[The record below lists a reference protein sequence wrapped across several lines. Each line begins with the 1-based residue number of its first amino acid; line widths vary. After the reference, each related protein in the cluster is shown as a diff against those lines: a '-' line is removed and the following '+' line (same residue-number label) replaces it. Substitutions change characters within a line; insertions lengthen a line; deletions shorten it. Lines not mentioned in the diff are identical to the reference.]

1 MWADPPASDEGI
13 DGITATEP
21 WQRSCS
27 ILFVAWA
34 LLARLE
40 MPLPSRWWWAL
51 SFWMT
56 FDDTKTVGVLKHV
69 LFSLV
74 FGMVG
79 WVFLI
84 FSEGLYIT
92 LYNHQN
98 GFRTSR
104 QIVAGIWWLMS
115 WSLESFLLST
125 TGYQSHQLSPGIS
138 RVTLKRGTSWGFS
151 NRSWRIRK
159 LQRPRSNPPRRSC
172 VPSTV
177 HPGTLKTFKN
187 PSPIVCWPMFTQ

>member
-51 SFWMT
+51 AFWMT

-69 LFSLV
+69 RIFSLV
-74 FGMVG
+74 FGIVG
-79 WVFLI
+79 SLL
-84 FSEGLYIT
+84 FSEELYIT
-92 LYNHQN
+92 TRLKNKQTNSGRHLMTHVMV
-98 GFRTSR
+98 TS
-104 QIVAGIWWLMS
+104 IV
-115 WSLESFLLST
+115 FVVDHRLSVAAD
-125 TGYQSHQLSPGIS
+125 LSPGIS
-138 RVTLKRGTSWGFS
+138 RVILKRGTSWGFS

-159 LQRPRSNPPRRSC
+159 LQRPWSSPRRSC
-172 VPSTV
+172 VHTQYCTSRDP
-177 HPGTLKTFKN
+177 KN
-187 PSPIVCWPMFTQ
+187 I